1 MNRISQIREALN
13 QQQLQGEIT
22 ETQLLDV
29 LRSLPTRPTLGAP
42 AHADDSKD
50 FGMELLTLTPEQR
63 TALGLT
69 VRTTPIRP
77 SPSLRETD
85 LDQIQHFNGEAE
97 EARMTRQTVETEV
110 ESESVKLTEQQR
122 LLQSLEP
129 RLRIRVHALACR
141 NDNGRLSNGSN
152 GQSQQELRE
161 AISKTIAAA
170 NEIFQGTNVELVFY
184 PAADL
189 EIRNDTRFN
198 QDFVI
203 PASEQGKLTQQPPL
217 SESEIDA
224 LCNRYSTTAYRNG
237 VARQYKG
244 KMVLLFA
251 EGTTRFFDASNQR
264 WVISSPSGGGFSWE
278 DLEFAKLSAGV
289 GNSAAAAESYATFL
303 AHEVG
308 HYLHLWHPFY
318 QISLTAA
325 ENANRTLTDRQ
336 KATIL
341 SQRVTDVLN
350 KEITNGV
357 PANQVV
363 KVLDADASVVSDT
376 PPDDSGELL
385 HYLNRVANGGDACGT
400 VGEVNLTLNNGLPV
414 NYKPD
419 RSLVMSYFKGCLN
432 FEQHFSSGQT
442 KRMRNALVNGN
453 RRHLVG
459 VQLGDTSWP
468 KLRLS
473 GLWNVGTQSQV
484 WWPMCSEQQ
493 FRDKTGE
500 LWGSMRIKQLRGF
513 VLGGQV
519 WYSVLWE
526 SGQYG
531 QVWWPNCSEQD
542 FRNKTGELWN
552 SMRPAQVHAFVVGNE
567 VRYSCLWNQGTHG
580 QIWWPNCSEQ
590 DFRNKTGEIWN
601 WARPKQVQAFV
612 VSGQIRY
619 SCLWDAGTHA
629 QVWWPNCSE
638 QDFRNKTGETW
649 SSMRPAQLQP
659 FLVNGQVRFSCLWN
673 AGTHAQVWWP
683 LATEEQVRQKT
694 GDLWESMR
702 PFNWQPIVF

>member
-1 MNRISQIREALN
+1 MNRISQIQAVL
-13 QQQLQGEIT
+13 QQQELQGEIT
-22 ETQLLDV
+22 ETQLLEV
-29 LRSLPTRPTLGAP
+29 LRSLPSRPSLGAP

-50 FGMELLTLTPEQR
+50 PGMELLTLTAEQR

-69 VRTTPIRP
+69 SRTTPTRP
-77 SPSLRETD
+77 LSSLQETD
-85 LDQIQHFNGEAE
+85 FDQIQQFNGEAA
-97 EARMTRQTVETEV
+97 EARLSRLAETEAV
-110 ESESVKLTEQQR
+110 QSADQQR
-122 LLQSLEP
+122 QLQSLEP
-129 RLRIRVHALACR
+129 RLRVRVHALACR
-141 NDNGRLSNGSN
+141 NDNSRLSNGST
-152 GQSQQELRE
+152 GQSQSELGE
-161 AISKTIAAA
+161 AIAKTIAAA
-170 NEIFQGTNVELVFY
+170 NKIFQGTNIELVFY

-189 EIRNDTRFN
+189 EIRNDTRLN

-224 LCNRYSTTAYRNG
+224 LCNRHSTTAYRNE
-237 VARQYKG
+237 VARQYRG

-251 EGTTRFFDASNQR
+251 EGTTRFFDTSNQR
-264 WVISSPSGGGFSWE
+264 WVVSSPSGGGFSWE

-289 GNSAAAAESYATFL
+289 GNSAADAEGYATFL

-325 ENANRTLTDRQ
+325 ENGNPALTDQQ
-336 KATIL
+336 KANIL

-350 KEITNGV
+350 KELANGV

-385 HYLNRVANGGDACGT
+385 HYLNRAANGGDACGT
-400 VGEVNLTLNNGLPV
+400 VGEVNLTLKNGSSV
-414 NYKPD
+414 SYKPD

-432 FEQHFSSGQT
+432 FNQRFSPGQA

-453 RRHLVG
+453 RRPLVG
-459 VQLGDTSWP
+459 VQLGDTSWQN
-468 KLRLS
+468 LRFS
-473 GLWNVGTQSQV
+473 GLWNAGNQSQV

-493 FRDKTGE
+493 FRDKIGE

-526 SGQYG
+526 PGQYG

-542 FRNKTGELWN
+542 FRNKTGELWG

-580 QIWWPNCSEQ
+580 QVWWPNCSEQ
-590 DFRNKTGEIWN
+590 DFSNKTGETWS

-612 VSGQIRY
+612 VGDQIRY

-649 SSMRPAQLQP
+649 NSMRPAQLQP
-659 FLVNGQVRFSCLWN
+659 FFVNGQIRFSCLWN
-673 AGTHAQVWWP
+673 AGTQAQVWWP

-694 GDLWESMR
+694 GDLWSSMR
-702 PFNWQPIVF
+702 PFDWQPVVF